1 MMSNFSFGQSHAS
14 AKHIFHRYLGQYLLR
29 QTTFH
34 LTSEAEAEE
43 TLGLTAERFVLPNI
57 IQLRD
62 DFFGEGSQQATKP
75 AAGAPFT
82 LLFLSRIHPKKNL
95 ENLLSALATLNADFR
110 FLIAGMAE
118 EQSYLKQLQDFA
130 NEKGLGEKVVWL
142 GTVHGARKFEY
153 YSAAHLFVLPS
164 FNENFANVVIEALS
178 CGTPVLISGEVG
190 LSSYVR
196 ENKLGWVCN
205 TSVEDIREK
214 LALILGAGEELSTIR
229 QKAPAIIR
237 RDYSPAAL
245 ARQYVAAYEKYAAV
259 R

>member
-1 MMSNFSFGQSHAS
+1 MMSNFSFGQRHVS
-14 AKHIFHRYLGQYLLR
+14 AKHIFHRYLGQYLLQ

-34 LTSEAEAEE
+34 LTSDAEAEE
-43 TLGLTAERFVLPNI
+43 TLGLAPERFVLPNI

-62 DFFGEGSQQATKP
+62 DFIGEGSHQVPSP
-75 AAGAPFT
+75 AEAAPFT

-95 ENLLSALATLNADFR
+95 ENLLSALAMLDADFR

-118 EQSYLKQLQDFA
+118 EQSYLKQLQAFA
-130 NEKGLGEKVVWL
+130 KEKGLGEKVVWL

-153 YSAAHLFVLPS
+153 YSAANLFVLPS

-205 TSVEDIREK
+205 TSVEDIRDK
-214 LALILGAGEELSTIR
+214 LASIFEAGEERRAIR
-229 QKAPAIIR
+229 HKAPFIIR

-245 ARQYVAAYEKYAAV
+245 ARQYVAAYEKYAPA